1 LANRQEVFLQ
11 VPALAEFLR
20 VARMTASGLA
30 TRLGF
35 SLDEVDDLRLALDEL
50 CFSIIGK
57 GDENATLDLRY
68 FINSQE
74 LVISGNTINSDGSA
88 ETSLGEL
95 SQQILD
101 ALVDEHSVWDSE
113 GFRHFT
119 LTKRQATES

>member
-1 LANRQEVFLQ
+1 
-11 VPALAEFLR
+11 
-20 VARMTASGLA
+20 MTASGLA